1 MKNKTRN
8 DIILAGILLLLAAAG
23 FLLFTM
29 LKSEGDIA
37 AVIIDGK
44 EVSRYPLDA
53 ELKTVITTESGV
65 NTLVIK
71 DGVVYIRF

>member
-44 EVSRYPLDA
+44 EVSRYPQ
-53 ELKTVITTESGV
+53 S
-65 NTLVIK
+65 
-71 DGVVYIRF
+71 